1 MPAPTKSDVH
11 VNKPLT
17 QISEAILQDSDSFA
31 AQGLWPS
38 IGVENRS
45 DVFFKYDSA
54 DFNKD
59 DFQLRAAGAESKVV
73 GFGVS
78 TDNYVC
84 NVKSLAVD
92 LDEQTLANADAPLDL
107 EADATKML
115 MNKLLIH
122 MEKEWI
128 SSFFGAGKW
137 YGAADGTGWNWSS
150 ADNDPIGDI
159 QNLADGIIGP
169 RMNQLVMGIDSYRM
183 FINHPLVVDRI
194 KYTQTGTVTQD
205 LVAGLLGFDK
215 VVVLNSFEALS
226 ATNYQKIGGTAA
238 KSSVLLMHTASSPSL
253 LTASAGYCF
262 KWDRLMGGGA
272 GQRVY
277 RYEIPERRCT
287 RIEVEA
293 AYAFKQ
299 ISLGLGA
306 FQSAVTSA

>member
-17 QISEAILQDSDSFA
+17 QISDAILQDSESFV
-31 AQGLWPS
+31 AQGLWSS
-38 IGVENRS
+38 IGVEHRS
-45 DVFFKYDSA
+45 DVFFKYSNE
-54 DFNKD
+54 DFNRD

-73 GFGVS
+73 GFGLS

-92 LDEQTLANADAPLDL
+92 LDEQTLSNADAPLDL

-128 SSFFGAGKW
+128 TDFFTTGKW
-137 YGAADGTGWNWSS
+137 TGAADGTGWNWSS
-150 ADNDPIGDI
+150 ASNDPVSDI
-159 QNLADGIIGP
+159 QNLADSMIGP
-169 RMNQLVMGIDSYRM
+169 KANCLVLGRTAFRMM
-183 FINHPLVVDRI
+183 INHPLVIDRI
-194 KYTQTGTVTQD
+194 KYTQTGTVTTD
-205 LVAGLLGFDK
+205 LVAGLLGLDK
-215 VVVLNSFEALS
+215 VVVVNAFETS
-226 ATNYQKIGGTAA
+226 GSTFQTIGGSAGEASALLLHNAA
-238 KSSVLLMHTASSPSL
+238 APSI
-253 LTASAGYCF
+253 LTPSAGYCF
-262 KWDRLMGGGA
+262 KWDRLLGGGA

-293 AYAFKQ
+293 AYTFKQ
-299 ISLGLGA
+299 VSSALGA
-306 FQSAVTSA
+306 FQSAVTS